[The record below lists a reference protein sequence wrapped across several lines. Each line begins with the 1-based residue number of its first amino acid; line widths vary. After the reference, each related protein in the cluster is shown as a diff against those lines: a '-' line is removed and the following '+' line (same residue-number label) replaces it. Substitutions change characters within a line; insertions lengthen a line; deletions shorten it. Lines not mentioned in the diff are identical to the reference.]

1 MQIFSGISETSL
13 VTEFLGEMNSCLA
26 LTAFAIIISL
36 PNLIPVLSAYYCKYI
51 FQSLG
56 LSFFFKATF
65 ISVSLWGEMEDGS
78 VEHTFRSY
86 ILHYTTLHC
95 TIPIHT
101 ILLL

>member
-1 MQIFSGISETSL
+1 MPVFSGISETSL

-36 PNLIPVLSAYYCKYI
+36 PNLISVLSARYCKNI

-65 ISVSLWGEMEDGS
+65 ISVSSWGEMEDGP
-78 VEHTFRSY
+78 VEHIPFLLTCY
-86 ILHYTTLHC
+86 VILHYIAPYLNTRC
-95 TIPIHT
+95 Y
-101 ILLL
+101 